1 LPSTPIPTPT
11 SRSRALETRA
21 ARRER
26 VACGG
31 STHGR
36 IAPARAGE
44 LNASA
49 VDPLDL
55 LQWPAMAVTV
65 LAAWLVASNRQQR
78 RSSGFWAFL
87 LSNGLWVAWGWYSHA
102 WALVILQFCL
112 AAMNIRGV
120 RKTEAPAAAER
131 ARD

>member
-1 LPSTPIPTPT
+1 
-11 SRSRALETRA
+11 
-21 ARRER
+21 
-26 VACGG
+26 
-31 STHGR
+31 
-36 IAPARAGE
+36 
-44 LNASA
+44 